1 MIWLLPHP
9 APSLLLSPV
18 SKPDRRHTGRLIY
31 IYTDNLLTG
40 EGEEGGAGAK
50 SYDSK
55 KAWSSINH
63 SILSGWRLLL
73 ELESF
78 AGDLRRNTSLS

>member
-1 MIWLLPHP
+1 MIWLLPHL

-18 SKPDRRHTGRLIY
+18 SKPDRRHRGRLIY
-31 IYTDNLLTG
+31 IYTDNLLTVEG
-40 EGEEGGAGAK
+40 EGGGAGAK

-63 SILSGWRLLL
+63 SILSGWRLLW
-73 ELESF
+73 
-78 AGDLRRNTSLS
+78 SLKVFMET